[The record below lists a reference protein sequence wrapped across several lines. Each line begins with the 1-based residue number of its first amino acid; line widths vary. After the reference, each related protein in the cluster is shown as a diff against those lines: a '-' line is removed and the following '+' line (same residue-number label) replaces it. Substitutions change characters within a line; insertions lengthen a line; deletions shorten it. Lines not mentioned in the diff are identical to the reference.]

1 MTAKLMSVSEL
12 IMRQFIILF
21 IALLALPK
29 SAMAQVKVA
38 EYYGNRKAA
47 VSYTFD
53 DGMEE
58 HYTLLFPELKKRGIK
73 GTFAINGAFIGGKW
87 KKSKAVSW
95 SQLREMV
102 ADGQEISN
110 HAWKHRKLTRLSD
123 EDMRMEVQ
131 RNDTLIYD
139 SVGVFPRTF
148 IYPYNS
154 KSDKV
159 VEFCSRD
166 RVGTRTRQVAVGSR
180 QNRRWLKDW
189 VDGLIEKGEWGIGMT
204 HGITNGYD
212 SIGTDPSRF
221 WHHLDY
227 ACSLQDQLWIATFH
241 DVSAYKAEREN
252 IQLTVKEKKRK
263 ITVKPHLTLDRSLFH
278 HPLTLIVNTDRSVK
292 VKQDGKPINANHKDG
307 KAVFNFNPHGGKIT
321 IRLL

>member
-1 MTAKLMSVSEL
+1 MTAKLMSVNEL
-12 IMRQFIILF
+12 IMRQIIILF
-21 IALLALPK
+21 IALLALPE
-29 SAMAQVKVA
+29 SAMAQVEVA

-73 GTFAINGAFIGGKW
+73 GTFAINGASI
-87 KKSKAVSW
+87 VSGRNRNNKVTW
-95 SQLREMV
+95 AQLREMA
-102 ADGQEISN
+102 ADGQEMSN

-123 EDMRMEVQ
+123 EDMRVEVQ

-154 KSDKV
+154 KSNKV

-166 RVGTRTRQVAVGSR
+166 RVGTRIEQVSVGSKR
-180 QNRRWLKDW
+180 DSTWLRHW

-227 ACSLQDQLWIATFH
+227 ACSQQDQLWIATFH

-278 HPLTLIVNTDRSVK
+278 HPLTLIVNTDRPVR
-292 VKQDGKPINANHKDG
+292 VKQDGKPIDVIHKDG